1 VDVGFK
7 PTGTE
12 VEMHYMQSWEIENIC
27 FEKGET
33 RGKALGKA
41 EIILNMNKNGFS
53 AEQIAKATNE
63 DIEEITAILEKRE
76 PVLP

>member
-12 VEMHYMQSWEIENIC
+12 VEMSYMQSWEIENIC
-27 FEKGET
+27 FEQGVAKGEE
-33 RGKALGKA
+33 K
-41 EIILNMNKNGFS
+41 IILNMNKNGFS

-63 DIEEITAILEKRE
+63 DIEKITAIIEKRD
-76 PVLP
+76 PAMA